1 MIVPR
6 GHCKFVPKAINSQK
20 SGAKM
25 VIIMDN
31 DTYS

>member
-6 GHCKFVPKAINSQK
+6 GHCKFVPKAINAQRA
-20 SGAKM
+20 GAKM

-31 DTYS
+31 